1 MEIAVTR
8 KPLSW
13 FTRRNNIRQKQRS
26 EAELRE
32 LGKSLRERQLSP
44 IWAKSNR
51 TLPIGYGRL
60 EAATLE
66 KLEAL
71 DVVISDESV
80 SEFDV
85 VAIQSQENMLRQDLS
100 DFEKDCI
107 VERLRA
113 LCPKLMAKD
122 VAERLHVDPSTI
134 TRLMSASKGK
144 AIGLDEAIDAV
155 LAAAKEIKRARDE
168 GLDLR
173 MAQAVWEKRLK
184 KSVSGER
191 RRSS

>member
-1 MEIAVTR
+1 LICAKPSKREHFVDKRSTFPGLVEAPVWPYGSLTFGNQRRSQEKSMEITVTR

-32 LGKSLRERQLSP
+32 LGKSLRERQLCP
-44 IWAKSNR
+44 IWAKSDK
-51 TLPIGYGRL
+51 TLLIGYGRL

-66 KLEAL
+66 GLEAL
-71 DVVISDESV
+71 QIVITVESL

-100 DFEKDCI
+100 DSEKGCI

-113 LCPKLMAKD
+113 VPEADGQRSGRASSCRSVDHYAAN
-122 VAERLHVDPSTI
+122 VGVERQSNRV
-134 TRLMSASKGK
+134 G
-144 AIGLDEAIDAV
+144 
-155 LAAAKEIKRARDE
+155 
-168 GLDLR
+168 
-173 MAQAVWEKRLK
+173 
-184 KSVSGER
+184 
-191 RRSS
+191 